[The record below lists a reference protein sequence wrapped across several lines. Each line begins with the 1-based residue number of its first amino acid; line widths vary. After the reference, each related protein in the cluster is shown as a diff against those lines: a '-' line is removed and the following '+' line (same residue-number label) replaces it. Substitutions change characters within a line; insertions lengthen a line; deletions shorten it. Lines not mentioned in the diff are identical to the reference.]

1 MKKNLVMKSILV
13 VGVIAAI
20 CYYNLPQKTQ
30 ENSVILMNIEAL
42 AADENDQTTR
52 CFLDGTVDCPFNH
65 TKVKYVYVGY
75 GL

>member
-1 MKKNLVMKSILV
+1 MKSIFAL
-13 VGVIAAI
+13 GIIAAI

-30 ENSVILMNIEAL
+30 KSSLILMNIEAL
-42 AADENDQTTR
+42 AADEDNETTR